1 MKNVFHKDAI
11 AQGNAAPKKMTKQQ
25 EIREWIEMHL
35 RLAPVPLDDIESAT
49 TTLLAY
55 LHSKG
60 VVIKVDRELPGNI
73 YKNHKM
79 ANALH
84 VFHGTQQDMLCAGF
98 ASVEPL
104 FDTKKGE
111 G

>member
-1 MKNVFHKDAI
+1 MTDIDKKREEIEGILDCLWADGRANGCLYTSKDV
-11 AQGNAAPKKMTKQQ
+11 M
-25 EIREWIEMHL
+25 RD
-35 RLAPVPLDDIESAT
+35 LADR
-49 TTLLAY
+49 
-55 LHSKG
+55 G